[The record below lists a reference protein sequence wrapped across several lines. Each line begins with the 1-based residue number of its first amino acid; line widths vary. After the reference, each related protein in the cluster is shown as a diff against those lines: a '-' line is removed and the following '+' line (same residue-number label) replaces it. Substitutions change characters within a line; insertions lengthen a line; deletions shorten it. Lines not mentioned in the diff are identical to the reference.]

1 MDQAPQSSW
10 VPLWQAAVAPDEPHK
25 FARRLSWDGLSEGE
39 FETWLK
45 SDGTENQQGSSDWQN
60 RLALVSELLKEAW
73 DLPLLPVSSE
83 DDQLPFLDLWQPL
96 HAPAIAWLQE
106 EIGSSVRDRRIAPA
120 ALSQLADGLIQRL
133 PSIGE
138 QVLWSCSRFERTPGM
153 ILLAHLGDAGHGW
166 ALRAMGRCLDA
177 SMQMLRCLQVC

>member
-45 SDGTENQQGSSDWQN
+45 SGSAEHEPGSLAWKK

-73 DLPLLPVSSE
+73 DSPLLPVSFE

-96 HAPAIAWLQE
+96 HAPAIAFLKEQ
-106 EIGSSVRDRRIAPA
+106 IGYSVRDRRIAPA
-120 ALSQLADGLIQRL
+120 PLSQLADGLIQRL
-133 PSIGE
+133 CSLGE
-138 QVLWSCSRFERTPGM
+138 QVLWSCFSSERTPGTM
-153 ILLAHLGDAGHGW
+153 LLAHLGDAGHGW
-166 ALRAMGRCLDA
+166 ALIAMG
-177 SMQMLRCLQVC
+177 